1 MLANIFFFFFGS
13 HLWMVIWYKASLIWT
28 FSESFKWNCAELEA
42 LRSKFIVILMNRLF
56 IVIKQIPVSS
66 TPIILFFF
74 IPIAKYKE
82 KYFLA
87 TTDLF
92 SLMVE
97 VSCYEQF
104 RPTDHTHLRMF
115 GRRCR
120 PLYCHVNLLRTTGA
134 ARYWRRY
141 SGAS

>member
-1 MLANIFFFFFGS
+1 M
-13 HLWMVIWYKASLIWT
+13 
-28 FSESFKWNCAELEA
+28 
-42 LRSKFIVILMNRLF
+42 
-56 IVIKQIPVSS
+56 
-66 TPIILFFF
+66 ILFFF

-82 KYFLA
+82 NIFLA

-115 GRRCR
+115 GHRCR